1 MSERAGPSD
10 LLPLGSS
17 SITILT
23 EYIYT
28 EPRVHG
34 FTAVYPVLRILCRL
48 PFLPSL
54 SLLTNPP
61 GKGLVTVTEHGVS
74 FLMAVTHFPLAMLR
88 TP

>member
-17 SITILT
+17 SSITILT
-23 EYIYT
+23 EYIDT

-34 FTAVYPVLRILCRL
+34 FTAVYSVLRILCRL

-54 SLLTNPP
+54 STNPP
-61 GKGLVTVTEHGVS
+61 VRGWL
-74 FLMAVTHFPLAMLR
+74 PLRNAEY
-88 TP
+88 PS